1 MYEDESTNRAK
12 ESLELFKE
20 VVNSKWFVDRP
31 FILLFTKADLLCYT
45 TTRHRF
51 GDVFVDFTGND
62 NSCKDII
69 EYLKDKF
76 IAQYK
81 GTERNKILP
90 IIVNSIDKDL
100 MKDALLTMAD
110 VVVRGSTTKYKFKM
124 YHQCRYAH
132 TPLFTKIKMKHT
144 KFCDIE
150 IRARKESISDWNQGD
165 YTPRNRQVSRK
176 IHMVP
181 IEPVVHDFDYIYDT
195 LPPIPVQTIV
205 DLETEEDEELLALT
219 AEADTTYQRI
229 LASLE
234 PIVNKTQEPQPRLPE
249 EEPVV
254 ELDPEEIKR
263 QEVKQKSKQELE
275 RLVALMEQ
283 LKKK

>member
-20 VVNSKWFVDRP
+20 VVNSNWFVDRP

-100 MKDALLTMAD
+100 MRDALLTMAD
-110 VVVRGSTTKYKFKM
+110 VVVRGSTAKYKFKM
-124 YHQCRYAH
+124 YHQCRYAY

-150 IRARKESISDWNQGD
+150 IRTRKESRSDWNQGD

-195 LPPIPVQTIV
+195 LPPVPVQTMV
-205 DLETEEDEELLALT
+205 ELEEDDEELLALT
-219 AEADTTYQRI
+219 AEADTTYKRI

-234 PIVNKTQEPQPRLPE
+234 PIVNKTQEEPRLLE

-254 ELDPEEIKR
+254 KLDLEEIKR
-263 QEVKQKSKQELE
+263 QEVKKKSKQELE